1 MADDLGVMDLGTD
14 IGLGS
19 EPTEQVAA
27 TADPSGQPAE
37 PELGDKSTKAY
48 RDAIKAWRDS
58 VKDNPEMFKHAKR
71 AYDDHG
77 RLLAIQQLEPKGVDG
92 VREVYNLIQS
102 AGGPQAITEMQ
113 TKVAESDQQNELW
126 SRGDPK
132 AFEAIPPEWDKG
144 LAKLAPQYLDRIQKA
159 DPDAYAS
166 AMLPRLMGELNNTVL
181 PQSINAVID
190 ALQSATGTP
199 EEKLATIKR
208 AMGAVSGWWNQQ
220 EQRAGQL
227 KSAPKIDPAQDEFQQ
242 QRTQFEKERSDHFW
256 NTQVWPESLKHQQS
270 TVEANLKTYQDRLK
284 LPEPAYKK
292 LVSDVMRAVNEEG
305 AKDSNFS
312 KKMELFRGAKSP
324 DAAQIKAHVKF
335 YVDKYAKPVVDRVVD
350 ERYGNFLKSR
360 PGPKPGIATPARP
373 TGPGAPITVASKPA
387 TNTVDWNATKR
398 DGDIY
403 KHVYVLTNGKTVKW
417 NKPS

>member
-1 MADDLGVMDLGTD
+1 MSDEVMDLGAD
-14 IGLGS
+14 VGLGS

-27 TADPSGQPAE
+27 TADTSGQPAE

-102 AGGPQAITEMQ
+102 AGGPQAITDMQ

-181 PQSINAVID
+181 PQSIDAVID

-199 EEKLATIKR
+199 EEKLATIRR

-220 EQRAGQL
+220 EQHVAKL
-227 KSAPKIDPAQDEFQQ
+227 KSAPKIDPAQDEFAQ

-256 NTQVWPESLKHQQS
+256 KTQVWDEMVPKQNSAIEEALKS
-270 TVEANLKTYQDRLK
+270 YQARLK
-284 LPEPAYKK
+284 LPETTYKK
-292 LVSDVMRAVNEEG
+292 LVADCNAALNLEAGKDPKFEDPMKLHRS
-305 AKDSNFS
+305 AKTPNAS
-312 KKMELFRGAKSP
+312 
-324 DAAQIKAHVKF
+324 QIKSHVQF
-335 YVDKYAKPVVDRVVD
+335 YINKYAKPVVDRVVD

-360 PGPKPGIATPARP
+360 PGPKPGVATPARP

-403 KHVYVLTNGKTVKW
+403 KHVYVLTNGKIVKW